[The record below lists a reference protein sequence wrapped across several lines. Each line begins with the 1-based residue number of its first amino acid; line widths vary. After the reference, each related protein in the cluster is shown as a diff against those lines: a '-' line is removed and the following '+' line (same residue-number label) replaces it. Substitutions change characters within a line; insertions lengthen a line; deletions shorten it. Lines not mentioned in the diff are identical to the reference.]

1 MKYNE
6 FTNIEAI
13 IALIN
18 SDWESFKQDLVNQ
31 KIKSW
36 VSEHQGR
43 DDISKSIDEQ
53 VHGDWGTLYPFL
65 STLRIFEELRQLDK
79 EQSDKFLKEFKMEHY
94 SEIESEY
101 RMFQWRNNQI
111 DKMFGAKGT
120 TSKPIVGFVIAADD
134 DIEPSVYILYEGKNT
149 FGSGTH
155 PEDSTFQQLVTKERL
170 LRNKHFVIDAS
181 REKEPILKVVDGDS
195 FKFES
200 NNNFRE
206 GVVEYRSH
214 LILGSLH
221 IRIIENFN

>member
-13 IALIN
+13 IALIK

-79 EQSDKFLKEFKMEHY
+79 EQSDKFLKEFKKEHY
-94 SEIESEY
+94 SEIENEY
-101 RMFQWRNNQI
+101 RMFQGRNNQI
-111 DKMFGAKGT
+111 DKMFGTKGAS
-120 TSKPIVGFVIAADD
+120 SKPIVGFILAADD
-134 DIEPSVYILYEGKNT
+134 DMETSVYILYEGKNT

-155 PEDSTFQQLVTKERL
+155 PEDSTFQQLVTRERL
-170 LRNKHFVIDAS
+170 LRNKHFVIEAS
-181 REKEPILKVVDGDS
+181 RKTEPILKVVDGDS

-206 GVVEYRSH
+206 GIVEYRSH

-221 IRIIENFN
+221 LRIIENFN

>member
-13 IALIN
+13 IALIK

-31 KIKSW
+31 KIKKW
-36 VSEHQGR
+36 VAEHHGR
-43 DDISKSIDEQ
+43 EDISKSIDEQ
-53 VHGDWGTLYPFL
+53 IHGDWGTLYPFL
-65 STLRIFEELRQLDK
+65 STLRIFEEFKLLDK
-79 EQSDKFLKEFKMEHY
+79 SRSDKFLKEFKMEHN
-94 SEIESEY
+94 SEIENEY
-101 RMFQWRNNQI
+101 RMFQGRNNQI
-111 DKMFGAKGT
+111 DKMFGVKGT
-120 TSKPIVGFVIAADD
+120 LSKPIVGFVIAADD

-155 PEDSTFQQLVTKERL
+155 PEDNSFQHLVTRERL
-170 LRNKHFVIDAS
+170 LRNKHFVIEAS
-181 REKEPILKVVDGDS
+181 RNKEPILKVVDGDS

-214 LILGSLH
+214 LILGGLH